1 MMKELIEEALE
12 EGGVEGGRRN
22 IYRILKEN
30 TMEAIKL
37 QFELR
42 SWIQSKKYC
51 QRKRNCN

>member
-1 MMKELIEEALE
+1 MKELIEEALE
-12 EGGVEGGRRN
+12 EGGVEGDRRN

-42 SWIQSKKYC
+42 SEKYC
-51 QRKRNCN
+51 LRKRNCN